1 MHAENEHTY
10 CSNCTSNI
18 PVVDTCP
25 VCGERIDDREGMPS
39 LVIAL
44 FAMFFFLI
52 LISYLYMEIVL

>member
-1 MHAENEHTY
+1 
-10 CSNCTSNI
+10 
-18 PVVDTCP
+18 
-25 VCGERIDDREGMPS
+25 MPS